1 MDCRDVAC
9 NGGALQERSG
19 GTHCN
24 VWGQKASLWP
34 RHSENLKI
42 HPWTICCSNVPVQ
55 NSGLYIHSFC
65 HTYLDCMDALSW
77 FPSLSSFCDP
87 APKKCL
93 CCQHNCLGFSCIWVL
108 CLFSHIFSICAAFL
122 KRSLVFSCFS
132 RFVVHV
138 RSLRTRSPSMSSEL
152 GWIRPRKGPCSLSR
166 FQIFPGQTA
175 TTSHYRSPRKLLKG
189 PLTNAWVG
197 PEASA

>member
-19 GTHCN
+19 GGHIAMCGARRHPC
-24 VWGQKASLWP
+24 GQVTVKTWKFIPEVFVSLTSQS
-34 RHSENLKI
+34 RIQDFTFN
-42 HPWTICCSNVPVQ
+42 
-55 NSGLYIHSFC
+55 SFC

-108 CLFSHIFSICAAFL
+108 FCLFSHIFPICAAFL

-175 TTSHYRSPRKLLKG
+175 SQWYLQVT
-189 PLTNAWVG
+189 
-197 PEASA
+197 

>member
-42 HPWTICCSNVPVQ
+42 HPWTICFSNVPVQ
-55 NSGLYIHSFC
+55 NSGFYIHSFC

-93 CCQHNCLGFSCIWVL
+93 CRQHNCLGFSCIWVL
-108 CLFSHIFSICAAFL
+108 CLFSHI
-122 KRSLVFSCFS
+122 
-132 RFVVHV
+132 
-138 RSLRTRSPSMSSEL
+138 
-152 GWIRPRKGPCSLSR
+152 SLSVLHFWKGLWCFRASPGLWYMSGASGPGAHLWAASSGGSGRGRDPVLWVDFR
-166 FQIFPGQTA
+166 FFQARPPLQV
-175 TTSHYRSPRKLLKG
+175 TTGHLESF
-189 PLTNAWVG
+189 
-197 PEASA
+197 